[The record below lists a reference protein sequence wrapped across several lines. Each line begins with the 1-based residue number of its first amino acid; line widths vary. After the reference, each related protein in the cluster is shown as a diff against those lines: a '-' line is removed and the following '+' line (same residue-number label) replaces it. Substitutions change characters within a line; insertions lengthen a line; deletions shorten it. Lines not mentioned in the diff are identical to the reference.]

1 MLGNWMQ
8 CLQCLHMASVC
19 LVRQAVLSAAV
30 NGCFLLPALCLA
42 PPTLPPPCGMQGWGQ
57 EQAQQPPMQRPPLV
71 PPHLQPE
78 QQRAF
83 VAANQEVEQQLQ
95 AREQQLA
102 DLQARPGCC

>member
-1 MLGNWMQ
+1 
-8 CLQCLHMASVC
+8 
-19 LVRQAVLSAAV
+19 
-30 NGCFLLPALCLA
+30 
-42 PPTLPPPCGMQGWGQ
+42 
-57 EQAQQPPMQRPPLV
+57 MQRPPLV